1 MKKQWYTSPYF
12 DETIEHDFYER
23 LKRSRNDF
31 NKAQYIRIQ
40 ANYLL
45 NSTDV
50 FQQGKGLELMHLLMQ
65 LFPDDKYNNMLAH
78 LSLGNYF
85 RIQKRYDEA
94 IEQFEIVR
102 THNKSET
109 KGKYDIPEIL
119 IAMTII
125 EGGVKNRFDYALSL
139 MQEVDKRKLF
149 LPELKEVYD
158 NIMNLLK
165 YTTQ

>member
-1 MKKQWYTSPYF
+1 MKKQWYTSLYF

-40 ANYLL
+40 ANCLL
-45 NSTDV
+45 NSTDI
-50 FQQGKGLELMHLLMQ
+50 FQQGKGLELMHLLMR

-85 RIQKRYDEA
+85 RIQKRYDES

-109 KGKYDIPEIL
+109 KEKYDIPEIL
-119 IAMTII
+119 IAKTII
-125 EGGVKNRFDYALSL
+125 EAGFKNRFDYTRKGDRSIK
-139 MQEVDKRKLF
+139 KRYSRIFK
-149 LPELKEVYD
+149 
-158 NIMNLLK
+158 
-165 YTTQ
+165 T